1 MGEQL
6 RDPLDVA
13 LVGMTEQEI
22 IATLIGVYSGLQAS
36 GLVTDPDGAA
46 PGADAAS
53 AALGVP
59 VAPKGRSAQPML
71 SVKRFEA
78 IFSKELKKRER
89 AAGPHAVTAE
99 AMACCHDWDPPVSAE
114 SCAKSATSRRKTAP
128 TPASSIVACNFAAS
142 VGGSGRSELEAS

>member
-36 GLVTDPDGAA
+36 GLVTDPDGAS

-53 AALGVP
+53 AALAVP
-59 VAPKGRSAQPML
+59 AAPKGRSAQPML

-78 IFSKELKKRER
+78 IFSKE
-89 AAGPHAVTAE
+89 
-99 AMACCHDWDPPVSAE
+99 

-128 TPASSIVACNFAAS
+128 MLASSIVACSFAAS
-142 VGGSGRSELEAS
+142 VGGSGRSAVAWHCRPPWSCSALVQCLQ